1 MRQPA
6 RRRTGTQRQP
16 ATPHGAPALLIVDM
30 ISRFDFPDGARLA
43 EAALPV
49 AARIA
54 QLRARFHRR
63 GWPVLFANDN
73 FADWRTDFEGLWT
86 LCADPKQRGARIA
99 ACLAPRPQDY
109 YVLKPKHSAF
119 LGSALALLLARLQT
133 TRLLVTGIATDAC
146 VLATAIDARMRAC
159 AISRC
164 RCRPRAARRWMPG
177 ASNGRCRCCARP
189 SRCASAT
196 GCRRAQADE
205 RGYSAVG
212 TDIGSAP
219 SPSSP
224 SGRATN
230 GNARVMVVP
239 RPSSDSTS
247 TKPPAWR
254 TRP

>member
-6 RRRTGTQRQP
+6 RRRTGTQRQHDHPAPP

-49 AARIA
+49 AERIA

-73 FADWRTDFEGLWT
+73 VADWRTDFEGLWT

-146 VLATAIDARMRAC
+146 VLATAIDARMRDFQVQVPP
-159 AISRC
+159 S
-164 RCRPRAARRWMPG
+164 
-177 ASNGRCRCCARP
+177 CCAALDAGRQQ
-189 SRCASAT
+189 
-196 GCRRAQADE
+196 RALQVLREAF
-205 RGYSAVG
+205 AVRIS
-212 TDIGSAP
+212 DRLPA
-219 SPSSP
+219 
-224 SGRATN
+224 RA
-230 GNARVMVVP
+230 GG
-239 RPSSDSTS
+239 
-247 TKPPAWR
+247 
-254 TRP
+254 